1 MGFRCQLW
9 LQALYQL
16 DDTELCTPT
25 DQKNVLMADVCHVL
39 SLAQEIS
46 LRSNE
51 CRGFA
56 ANMG

>member
-1 MGFRCQLW
+1 
-9 LQALYQL
+9 
-16 DDTELCTPT
+16 LCTPT